1 MKRDDALWKGLLEDI
16 FDDFLRFYFP
26 NADDLFDMN
35 RPFEFLDKELEQLFP
50 ADEDDFSPKY
60 VDKLVKVI
68 TKEGLEGWILVH
80 IEVQGSHDRDFAERM
95 FTYYHRIKDKYKKP
109 ITAFAI
115 LTDKNKAFRPTA
127 FVQEFLGTKIKY
139 DFNSYK
145 VLDADAELLRQ
156 SNNPFAIAILT
167 VQTALLKGTFDEE
180 KLLDLKTELAKHL
193 LSKAISKEKIRSL
206 MRFLK
211 LYIRFDNERY
221 ILKFEET
228 LNQLANRQTTMGLE
242 EFVLDRAKRQGLYE
256 GRKEGLEQGIREG
269 IREGIEIASAEKERA
284 FVVNLLQKT
293 SLDIPQIA
301 DIAGVRVAFVE
312 EIKASLSA

>member
-16 FDDFLRFYFP
+16 FDDFLRFHFP
-26 NADDLFDMN
+26 NADDLFDMS

-50 ADEDDFSPKY
+50 ADENDFSPKY

-80 IEVQGSHDRDFAERM
+80 IEVQGSRDRDFAERM
-95 FTYYHRIKDKYKKP
+95 FTYYHRIKDKYNKP

-115 LTDKNKAFRPTA
+115 LTDKNKSFRPTA
-127 FVQEFLGTKIKY
+127 FVQEFLGTKINY
-139 DFNSYK
+139 EFNSYK
-145 VLDADAELLRQ
+145 VLDADTELLQQ

-180 KLLDLKTELAKHL
+180 KLFDLKTDLAKHL

-221 ILKFEET
+221 ILKFENT

-256 GRKEGLEQGIREG
+256 GRKEGIKEG
-269 IREGIEIASAEKERA
+269 LKEGMEIARLEKERA
-284 FVVNLLQKT
+284 FVTNLLKKT
-293 SLDIPQIA
+293 SLDILQIA
-301 DIAGVRVAFVE
+301 DIAGVTITFVE
-312 EIKASLSA
+312 EIKATLTA